1 MGIGL
6 LDQWLR
12 ACVSR
17 VLRMLTAKEY
27 VLLLIAVISR
37 VILTNY
43 GQEELGR
50 KVEVSTPLTS
60 WSNGAY

>member
-1 MGIGL
+1 
-6 LDQWLR
+6 
-12 ACVSR
+12 
-17 VLRMLTAKEY
+17 MLTGKEY
-27 VLLLIAVISR
+27 VLLLIAVLAR
-37 VILTNY
+37 VMLTNY